1 MAGRFIKLYDKI
13 LNWEWY
19 HDTNT
24 FRLFI
29 HLLLKANYKDVMFQG
44 QVIKRGQYVTS
55 LTGLAAGTAL
65 SVRQVRVSLDK
76 LQMTGEVTS
85 KAYPKYRVITVVKY
99 DSYQSSDKVND
110 KQVTSNTAAE
120 WQANDK
126 QDDKQHGSQMS
137 SEMTTCID
145 NIESQNN
152 RYIEYPTDI
161 ERGKTAKRFAPPTKD
176 EIEIFCLE
184 NGLSIDVNRFIN
196 HYESNGW
203 MVGKN
208 KMKSWQAT
216 VRNWAA
222 RDIVTA
228 QAPDRRPA
236 PTPRRINSAANFEQ
250 RDYSDVPD
258 DDMARLAAEME
269 QARKDGII

>member
-1 MAGRFIKLYDKI
+1 MAERFIKLYDKI
-13 LNWEWY
+13 LKWEWY
-19 HDTNT
+19 KNINVKV
-24 FRLFI
+24 LFL
-29 HLLLKANYKDVMFQG
+29 HLLLKANYKDLSFEG
-44 QVIKRGQYVTS
+44 HKILRGQLVTS
-55 LTGLAAGTAL
+55 LPSL
-65 SVRQVRVSLDK
+65 SAELGMTTKQIRGSLEH
-76 LQMTGEVTS
+76 LISTGEVTS
-85 KAYPKYRVITVVKY
+85 KTYPRYRIITIIHY
-99 DSYQSSDKVND
+99 DDYQSDGRQN
-110 KQVTSNTAAE
+110 
-120 WQANDK
+120 
-126 QDDKQHGSQMS
+126 GSQRAGEWAVKGQAEGRQTAGS
-137 SEMTTCID
+137 GQAEGSQRAAS
-145 NIESQNN
+145 IE
-152 RYIEYPTDI
+152 YIEQIEDI
-161 ERGKTAKRFAPPTKD
+161 EKVEQIDRERKTAKRFTPPTKD

-208 KMKSWQAT
+208 KMKNWQAT

-228 QAPDRRPA
+228 QAPDRKPA
-236 PTPRRINSAANFEQ
+236 PALRKNSAANFEQ

>member
-29 HLLLKANYKDVMFQG
+29 HLLLKANYKDVPFHG
-44 QVIKRGQYVTS
+44 QIIKRGQYVTS
-55 LTGLAAGTAL
+55 LTSLAAGTAL

-85 KAYPKYRVITVVKY
+85 KAYPKYHVITVVKY

-110 KQVTSNTAAE
+110 KQMTSNTAAE

-161 ERGKTAKRFAPPTKD
+161 ERGKTAKRFTPPTKD
-176 EIEIFCLE
+176 
-184 NGLSIDVNRFIN
+184 
-196 HYESNGW
+196 
-203 MVGKN
+203 
-208 KMKSWQAT
+208 
-216 VRNWAA
+216 
-222 RDIVTA
+222 
-228 QAPDRRPA
+228 
-236 PTPRRINSAANFEQ
+236 
-250 RDYSDVPD
+250 
-258 DDMARLAAEME
+258 
-269 QARKDGII
+269 